1 MAEWLPSTGT
11 AAVQE
16 RVNPVAT
23 RRRRGDDEPQ
33 QLVDRDGFCISCICI
48 CISLI
53 ESTHLSAKPEATPL
67 STQHKTHPTYDHH
80 AILLRAKPLT
90 HPHTHTRTTHHAPQ
104 PQTNPNHT
112 ANSPPAAPPFIARE
126 RVFWAPE
133 RAGNR
138 EGDFHSRGRRT
149 MHALIGAQKAYSRGG
164 CGGYSL
170 GG

>member
-67 STQHKTHPTYDHH
+67 YTAQNT
-80 AILLRAKPLT
+80 
-90 HPHTHTRTTHHAPQ
+90 
-104 PQTNPNHT
+104 PN
-112 ANSPPAAPPFIARE
+112 I
-126 RVFWAPE
+126 
-133 RAGNR
+133 
-138 EGDFHSRGRRT
+138 
-149 MHALIGAQKAYSRGG
+149 
-164 CGGYSL
+164 
-170 GG
+170 